1 MRSLIRWSPVDEMT
15 SLQSEMDRVF
25 GRFFGDWSPNA
36 GSPWVPA
43 TEVSS
48 HAEGWKVR
56 IALPG
61 VDPKNVHVDLDG
73 RVLRVAGE
81 RSLSDEDTGAEHR
94 TSEFGYGRFER
105 SFTVPEGVEAD
116 KVSARFEN
124 GMLELTL
131 PETEAAKPRRIE
143 IADGPAEAESVA

>member
-1 MRSLIRWSPVDEMT
+1 MRSLIRWSPLDEMT
-15 SLQSEMDRVF
+15 TLQGEIDRVF
-25 GRFFGDWSPNA
+25 GPFFGDWSPNA
-36 GSPWVPA
+36 GLPWVPA

-48 HAEGWKVR
+48 YAEGWKVR

-61 VDPKNVHVDLDG
+61 VDPKNVLVDLDG

-81 RSLSDEDTGAEHR
+81 RSLGDEKTQAEHR

-124 GMLELTL
+124 GMLELML

-143 IADGPAEAESVA
+143 IADGPSEADSVV

>member
-1 MRSLIRWSPVDEMT
+1 MRSLIRWSPLDDMT
-15 SLQSEMDRVF
+15 TMQGEMDRVF
-25 GRFFGDWSPNA
+25 GRFFGDWSTNA
-36 GSPWVPA
+36 GLPWVPA

-48 HAEGWKVR
+48 DAEGWKVR

-61 VDPKNVHVDLDG
+61 VDPKNVRVDLDG
-73 RVLRVAGE
+73 QVLRVAGE
-81 RSLSDEDTGAEHR
+81 RSLGDEKAQPTHR

-116 KVSARFEN
+116 KVSARFEH

-143 IADGPAEAESVA
+143 IADGPTEAGSVA